1 MDANGDDEVINPHDC
16 PGIELQQ
23 KQVYTFEN
31 RFNDGWGMSKG
42 AIVTGLSWASRENH
56 IAVESA
62 LIKSYWPPCART
74 W

>member
-31 RFNDGWGMSKG
+31 RFNDG
-42 AIVTGLSWASRENH
+42 
-56 IAVESA
+56 
-62 LIKSYWPPCART
+62 
-74 W
+74 